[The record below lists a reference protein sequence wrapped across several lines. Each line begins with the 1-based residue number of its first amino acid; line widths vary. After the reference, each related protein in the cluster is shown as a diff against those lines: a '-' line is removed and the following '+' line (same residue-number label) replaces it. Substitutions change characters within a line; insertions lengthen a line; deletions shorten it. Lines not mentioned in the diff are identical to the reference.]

1 MIFKKTI
8 KALRLAEVL
17 LMTGFILI
25 GAIFAIPNNSEILW
39 VELIAVS
46 ISSYLLMLSVYTTN
60 SLLGYELD
68 KKNNRLKNLNFI
80 SKPIYTIS
88 TIIFYGI
95 SLIICIFIKPES
107 VILHF
112 TIFVLW
118 FLYGMPGFGK
128 HLPIVGTIIHIL
140 VAVVQFNFAYM
151 FLAPISEVSVFIS
164 IFFALLISGGHLHH
178 EIIDYEADKL
188 NKIKTS
194 TVKWGVKNTKYFSFS
209 IFVIAHSYWCLL
221 LITGYIE
228 LFWFISFFGG
238 FLIHL
243 GMFISKGTKF
253 ENNYQARL
261 KYRLIYRIVYFICGL
276 IVALQIMFF

>member
-1 MIFKKTI
+1 VVLIKIF

-25 GAIFAIPNNSEILW
+25 GAVFAIPQNQEILW
-39 VELIAVS
+39 LELISVS
-46 ISSYLLMLSVYTTN
+46 IASYLLMLSVYTAN

-88 TIIFYGI
+88 TIIFYGL

-107 VILHF
+107 VIFHL

-128 HLPIVGTIIHIL
+128 HLPVVGTIIHIL
-140 VAVVQFNFAYM
+140 VAIVQFNFAYI
-151 FLAPISEVSVFIS
+151 FIAPVSEVSIFIS

-178 EIIDYEADKL
+178 EIIDYEADKS
-188 NKIKTS
+188 NQIKTS
-194 TVKWGVKNTKYFSFS
+194 TVKWGVKNTKYFSFA
-209 IFVIAHSYWCLL
+209 IFVVAHLYWGIL
-221 LITGYIE
+221 LISGYIE
-228 LFWFISFFGG
+228 LFWFLSFLGG
-238 FLIHL
+238 FIIHL
-243 GMFISKGTKF
+243 GMFIYNGKKF
-253 ENNYQARL
+253 EANFKVRL